1 MYKVSSSH
9 FQFTGTENSDHNIQK
24 TLSIIGSDNT
34 CFHYVY
40 FVNLIKIRL
49 CTLLSVIS
57 YCHCKTIS
65 NRI

>member
-40 FVNLIKIRL
+40 FVNLILIRSSIRSL
-49 CTLLSVIS
+49 FFCYRYT
-57 YCHCKTIS
+57 
-65 NRI
+65 RI